1 MTLSTRVFTLRTLRV
16 AALGLAVLATGCAAP
31 SWSAKLTRYQHWP
44 ANTNGETYRLAVT
57 PEQRSNLEFQSFSD
71 SVRAAIGVTGLVEAQ
86 AGAPARF
93 VVEMDYGNPQE
104 QTWVPQYADS
114 FYGPMGWGMGRGYY
128 APNDGWAGG
137 FFYSPPIVNV
147 PVTIYRNYLNV
158 VIKDT
163 QNQQAEVYRA
173 SAVSYSQSENLAVQ
187 MPYLSQAIFDGFPG
201 NNGQVIDIEYQLPK
215 QGR

>member
-1 MTLSTRVFTLRTLRV
+1 MTLSTRVFSLRTLRF

-57 PEQRSNLEFQSFSD
+57 QEQRSNLEFQSFSD